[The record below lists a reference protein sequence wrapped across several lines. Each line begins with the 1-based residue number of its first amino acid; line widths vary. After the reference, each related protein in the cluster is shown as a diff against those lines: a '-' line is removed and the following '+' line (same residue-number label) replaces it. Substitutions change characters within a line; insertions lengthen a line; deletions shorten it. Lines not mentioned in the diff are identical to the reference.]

1 VVFDTTILGSNPSA
15 PARLMKKDLS
25 NNNLFRKIKKI
36 IFPFYK
42 SEEIKKLFKI
52 LEKDLPKDQNVA
64 MFVGGCVRKFILD
77 KEIDDIDIAT
87 ILKPEEIKNKFK
99 SEKEFRVVDTGSKHG
114 TVTILINKSK
124 FELTTLRKDIMTD
137 GRHAKVEF
145 TEDWKADSERRDFTI
160 NSIYLD
166 KNGKI
171 FDPQLGIQDLKNG
184 VVKFI
189 GDPGKRITEDYLR
202 IIRFIRFALE
212 YNNISLEP
220 ATFQAIKLNLNGIKK
235 ISKERILI
243 ELLKTIK
250 LKNFKNIISND
261 QLKTIFANIFPEL
274 KYLDRLEKIK
284 KIDYKFDNILM
295 LSLLLIDNTNNYEYF
310 CHKYNTSN
318 EIKDGLTRLANLYES
333 AKYDRNFFKKNL
345 SKNIYLEGKKI
356 LNDLSVFLFLD
367 SKKMKSK
374 EFENQI
380 SDIEKIKVPKFPIDG
395 SFLMKKGI
403 SEGKTIGS
411 VLKNLEQEWLNNN
424 YSLSEEHISSI
435 IKKAKN

>member
-1 VVFDTTILGSNPSA
+1 
-15 PARLMKKDLS
+15 MKKDLS

-87 ILKPEEIKNKFK
+87 ILNPEEIKNKFK

-318 EIKDGLTRLANLYES
+318 EIKDGLKRLANLYES

-424 YSLSEEHISSI
+424 YSLSEEYISSI